1 MRIAIQQGSNIYSVT
16 VDIFKNFIRGDIVED
31 LESRE
36 ALDAMFLCYGAYKD
50 VVSMI
55 IDSRILEDNV
65 SLVSSDFNIIYTA
78 IKKWQCTWRNDYI
91 NSAFEWRK
99 SIELYSKIKSKL
111 DKYLK
116 ELGDVKV
123 VLYDPDVVN
132 ERVALDNFKKLK
144 TS

>member
-36 ALDAMFLCYGAYKD
+36 ALDAMFLCYGDYKD
-50 VVSMI
+50 VVSMM

-65 SLVSSDFNIIYTA
+65 SLDSSDFNIIYKA
-78 IKKWQCTWRNDYI
+78 IKKWQCTWRNDCI
-91 NSAFEWRK
+91 NSALEWRK

-116 ELGDVKV
+116 ELGKVKV